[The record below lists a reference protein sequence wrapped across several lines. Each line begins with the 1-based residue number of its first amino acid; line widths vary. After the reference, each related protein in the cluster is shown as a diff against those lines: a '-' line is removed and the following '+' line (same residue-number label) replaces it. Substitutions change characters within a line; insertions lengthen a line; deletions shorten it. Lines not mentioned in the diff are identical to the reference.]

1 MMNKKKILIIGA
13 SSKIGLNITT
23 ILKNKFLSNFE
34 VFGTYNSQKISQFD
48 KLDIINHEMIE
59 KIFLKIKPNFVILTA
74 ALIRPITCEENKTL
88 AWKTNVDS
96 VKKIV
101 EECKKINSKLIFL
114 SSDYVYSGKDSII
127 EETETLKPL
136 NYYGKTKLEGEN
148 IVSTLQKFLIIRTA
162 WVNDVNPNSK
172 SFVIQ
177 VINALKKNEI
187 IDVPID
193 QFGHPTYSTNL
204 AEIIIE
210 LILKDANG
218 VFHITGSTYIS
229 RFDFAKKIAKAF
241 CLNPDLI
248 HGIRTP
254 SNSLIQRPLKIN
266 LNLNKLKSIIT
277 TNPLTLDEQLNLM
290 RTDYEFE
297 TLLDNV
303 KLISIGKYDDNR
315 GSLSVLISKNRNDA
329 PNSENIQEVYL
340 TEIPDSHTIRASHKH
355 KDADEF
361 FIMLNGSAKFVLID
375 DRKNSST
382 YKKSYS
388 IFLNGEFR
396 SALFVPSGIFHIFK
410 TTENHSKCLA
420 VSSKAYDKNNPDVIS
435 VKNNFFGKEFELNI
449 S

>member
-1 MMNKKKILIIGA
+1 MNKKKILIIGA
-13 SSKIGLNITT
+13 SSKIGLNITN
-23 ILKNKFLSNFE
+23 ILKNKFSSDFD

-48 KLDIINHEMIE
+48 KLDIQNHEMIE
-59 KIFLKIKPNFVILTA
+59 KIFSKIKPDFVVLTA

-101 EECKKINSKLIFL
+101 EECQKINSKLIFL

-127 EETETLKPL
+127 EETEPLNPL

-148 IVSTLQKFLIIRTA
+148 IVSTLEKFLIIRTA

-177 VINALKKNEI
+177 LVNSLKKNET
-187 IDVPID
+187 IDVAID

-204 AEIIIE
+204 SEMIIE
-210 LILKDANG
+210 LILKDVNG
-218 VFHITGSTYIS
+218 IFHITGSTYIS
-229 RFDFAKKIAKAF
+229 RFDFAKKVAKAF
-241 CLNPDLI
+241 CLNPTLI
-248 HGIRTP
+248 NGITTP
-254 SNSLIQRPLKIN
+254 SNSLIQRPLKVN
-266 LNLNKLKSIIT
+266 LNLNKLKSTIA

-297 TLLDNV
+297 PSLENV
-303 KLISIGKYDDNR
+303 KLIPIGKYDDDR

-329 PNSENIQEVYL
+329 PSSESIREVYL
-340 TEIPDSHTIRASHKH
+340 TEIPDSNTIRASHKH
-355 KDADEF
+355 KDIDEF
-361 FIMLNGSAKFVLID
+361 FIMLDGSATFVLVD

-410 TTENHSKCLA
+410 TTENYSKCLA
-420 VSSKAYDKNNPDVIS
+420 VASKAYDKNNPDVIQIEN
-435 VKNNFFGKEFELNI
+435 KFFGKEFEI
-449 S
+449 ME